1 MASAA
6 GVPSLRAIDG
16 GSAARRARVRSEKKV
31 RSTGALTSVS
41 RQPDDDDMYAEGVD
55 RYGYRVLPPERQR
68 SFHNDG
74 YRPSFSDGSRWQTM
88 NEHLAELEKE
98 RELQEEKERCSK
110 AEFELRL
117 AQEQMAELRLEL
129 EKAKQ
134 EVHKF
139 RKQRAR
145 EDAELLKRTLSRRS
159 SGEETRPP
167 K

>member
-31 RSTGALTSVS
+31 RSTGTWGED
-41 RQPDDDDMYAEGVD
+41 RYAEGVD
-55 RYGYRVLPPERQR
+55 SHGYRILRPERQR
-68 SFHNDG
+68 TFHNDG

-98 RELQEEKERCSK
+98 RELEEEKERCSK
-110 AEFELRL
+110 AEFELRR
-117 AQEQMAELRLEL
+117 AQKQMAELRLEL
-129 EKAKQ
+129 QKAEQ
-134 EVHKF
+134 EVHEF
-139 RKQRAR
+139 RKQRMQR
-145 EDAELLKRTLSRRS
+145 DAERLRRTLSRRS
-159 SGEETRPP
+159 SGEETRPA

>member
-41 RQPDDDDMYAEGVD
+41 RQPDNDDMYAEGVD

-74 YRPSFSDGSRWQTM
+74 YRPSLSDESMWDRM
-88 NEHLAELEKE
+88 AELEKE

-110 AEFELRL
+110 AEFELHL
-117 AQEQMAELRLEL
+117 AQQQMAELRLEL
-129 EKAKQ
+129 EKAEQ